1 MVSRRIFLVS
11 AALGQIWSLVA
22 APSASAQNFPDRAI
36 KVVVPYPAGGPT
48 DTIARAVTQNLS
60 ADLGQTV
67 IVENQ
72 SGAGGRI
79 GTKSVARAAPD
90 GYTLLLGGSNTN
102 AISQAIY
109 KNLDFDP
116 VKDFAPVAAV
126 ATESLV
132 LVVHPSVPAATLS
145 ELVHYAKEKPGTLT
159 SGATVGIAPHL
170 LLEFLRA
177 RTGTN
182 IVFVPYKGA
191 APAITDVLGGQIQ
204 VHVSAKSVLLPLIRS
219 DKLRGLAVTSA
230 HRWPELPAV
239 PTLRENGLNGFPTA
253 QWFGLMAPAGTP
265 EGVISK
271 LNSTINARLRTA
283 NTQAALATLGLE
295 TRVLSP
301 EEFGAVLADELRLW
315 QAVVQETGVKLE

>member
-1 MVSRRIFLVS
+1 MISAPIFLIGAAFAAVS
-11 AALGQIWSLVA
+11 SLIGVA
-22 APSASAQNFPDRAI
+22 PASAQNFPDHAI

-60 ADLGQTV
+60 ADLGQAV

-72 SGAGGRI
+72 TGAGGRI
-79 GTKSVARAAPD
+79 GTKGVARAAPD
-90 GYTLLLGGSNTN
+90 GYTLLLGGSNNN
-102 AISQAIY
+102 AITPAIY

-116 VKDFAPVAAV
+116 MKDFVPVAAL

-132 LVVHPSVPAATLS
+132 LVVHPSVPAANLA
-145 ELVHYAKEKPGTLT
+145 ELVRYAKENPGKLT

-170 LLEFLRA
+170 LLEFVRA
-177 RTGTN
+177 RTGAN
-182 IVFVPYKGA
+182 ILFVPYKGA

-219 DKLRGLAVTSA
+219 DKLRALAVTSA
-230 HRWPELPAV
+230 QRWPELPAV
-239 PTLRENGLNGFPTA
+239 QTMHESMLEGFPTA
-253 QWFGLMAPAGTP
+253 QWFGLLAPAGTP
-265 EGVISK
+265 EGVIGK
-271 LNSTINARLRTA
+271 LNAVVNARLRAA
-283 NTQAALATLGLE
+283 NTQAALEKLGLE

-301 EEFGAVLADELRLW
+301 QEFGAVLADELRLW